1 MNKEEKMKEYVQN
14 TYDELHAPDGLRRK
28 VINMTKTEAKKTGMS
43 VAKRFAV
50 AAAIVAVLFAG
61 SNGVA
66 YATTG
71 STWLETVVVHFNING
86 VTYDAELEGEQNED
100 GTVTYSGIV
109 EGMDGATTIV
119 IDSDSESWEQDYYF
133 SSDNIIE
140 IDRQEI
146 IEEDGRIYLADGD
159 VKTDITEDVQ
169 DGRASGTYNKNGMI
183 YEYEVTAGIGG
194 WEFSIF
200 LREETE
206 TE

>member
-1 MNKEEKMKEYVQN
+1 MNRDEKNKAYFQDTFQEV
-14 TYDELHAPDGLRRK
+14 HAPEGLCRK
-28 VINMTKTEAKKTGMS
+28 VKNMTKTEAKKTGMS

-50 AAAIVAVLFAG
+50 AAAIAAVLFAG

-71 STWLETVVVHFNING
+71 STWLETVVVHFNIDG

-109 EGMDGATTIV
+109 EGMDGATAIV
-119 IDSDSESWEQDYYF
+119 IDSDSESWELDYYV
-133 SSDNIIE
+133 SSDNTIE

-146 IEEDGRIYLADGD
+146 IEEDGRIYLTDGD

-200 LREETE
+200 MREETE